1 MDKEYAK
8 YLLKKTTQDY
18 NLIAD
23 EFSRT
28 REKIWEETKFLFDN
42 FVMPGDKVLD
52 LGCGNGRYFEILKE
66 KNIDY
71 YGVDNSEKL
80 IERAKKKFSEA
91 KFQVV
96 DEDKSSSRP
105 FANARVV
112 AEDKS
117 SSRPFA
123 NARVVDAFNLPF
135 PSNFFDKIYSIAVFH
150 HIPSKEFRL
159 QFLREAKRV
168 LKPEGL
174 LVLTCWKFHQ
184 LKELFLIFKFTIL
197 KLLTLSKLDFGD
209 IFKPWGKK
217 IKRYYHC
224 FTQKELVK
232 LLKTSGFKV
241 KEKGIIRN
249 KKGNRQNIY
258 LIVEK

>member
-80 IERAKKKFSEA
+80 IERAKKKFSGG
-91 KFQVV
+91 KFQ
-96 DEDKSSSRP
+96 
-105 FANARVV
+105 
-112 AEDKS
+112 
-117 SSRPFA
+117 
-123 NARVVDAFNLPF
+123 VVDAFNLPF

>member
-18 NLIAD
+18 NLIAE

-28 REKIWEETKFLFDN
+28 RGKIWEETKFLFDS

-71 YGVDNSEKL
+71 YGVDGSEKL
-80 IERAKKKFSEA
+80 IEEARKRFSGT

-96 DEDKSSSRP
+96 D
-105 FANARVV
+105 
-112 AEDKS
+112 EDKS

-150 HIPSKEFRL
+150 QIPSQEFRL
-159 QFLREAKRV
+159 QILKEAKRV
-168 LKPEGL
+168 LKPEGI

-184 LKELFLIFKFTIL
+184 FKEVLLIFKFTIL
-197 KLLTLSKLDFGD
+197 RLLGLSKLDFGD
-209 IFKPWGKK
+209 IFEPWGKK
-217 IKRYYHC
+217 IQRYYHC
-224 FTQKELVK
+224 FSQRELVK
-232 LLKTSGFKV
+232 LVKMSGFQI
-241 KEKGIIRN
+241 KEKGVIRN

-258 LIVEK
+258 LIVEKK